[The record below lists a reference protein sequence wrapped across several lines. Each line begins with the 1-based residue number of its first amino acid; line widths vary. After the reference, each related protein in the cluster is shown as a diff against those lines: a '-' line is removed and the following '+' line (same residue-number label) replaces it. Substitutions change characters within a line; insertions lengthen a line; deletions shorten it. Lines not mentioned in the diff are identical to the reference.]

1 MGPVAWLAVVVMQI
15 YGLQIISCRQL
26 NGYDDKNYH
35 LVTSGATSNPH
46 LSAPA
51 PEGYVLKIINSMDT
65 QRPEILCKLGKGWE

>member
-1 MGPVAWLAVVVMQI
+1 MQI

-65 QRPEILCKLGKGWE
+65 QRPEILCKLGEGWE